1 MLTSFFKN
9 DEKNELM
16 DAMMTLYSTITAMSL
31 LKTITMTFSEALF
44 PLPEAER
51 EVLAMGAV
59 TAFGDLP
66 RAERSPVPEAC
77 SIFSYKDDRV
87 WRLIWSIKYKK
98 SAGGTAIAG
107 YALHRVLRSY
117 LAAIT
122 SDAVIDDAVVVP
134 RIIVVPMPITARRR
148 RERGFNQCELLASEI
163 ERLEIERLEIER
175 LEIENRLIIA
185 KDLLVRKIHKSR
197 QTLKDRAERLESAQ
211 DIFAV
216 NEEAVNRIKN
226 YDLRFKNDEPRSM
239 NSPLIIIIDDV
250 ITTGGTIRD
259 AVTTLRKAGF
269 ENTWGLSVAH

>member
-1 MLTSFFKN
+1 MAEEPMSMPRMLTSFLKN
-9 DEKNELM
+9 DEKNELNE
-16 DAMMTLYSTITAMSL
+16 DITLLYSTITAMSL
-31 LKTITMTFSEALF
+31 LKTITTTFSEALF

-59 TAFGDLP
+59 AAFKDLP

-107 YALHRVLRSY
+107 YALHQVLRSY
-117 LAAIT
+117 LAAMT
-122 SDAVIDDAVVVP
+122 GDAVIGDAAVMP
-134 RIIVVPMPITARRR
+134 QIIVVPMPITARRR
-148 RERGFNQCELLASEI
+148 RERGFNQCELLAEEI
-163 ERLEIERLEIER
+163 ERLEIERLK
-175 LEIENRLIIA
+175 IENRLIIA

-197 QTLKDRAERLESAQ
+197 QSLKDRAERLESAR

-216 NEEAVNRIKN
+216 NEEAAGQIKN
-226 YDLRFKNDEPRSM
+226 SAHLNKGT
-239 NSPLIIIIDDV
+239 LIIVIDDV

-259 AVTTLRKAGF
+259 AVETLRKAGF

>member
-1 MLTSFFKN
+1 MTLMAEEPMSMPRMLTSFLKN
-9 DEKNELM
+9 DEKNELNE
-16 DAMMTLYSTITAMSL
+16 DITLLYSTITAMSL
-31 LKTITMTFSEALF
+31 LKTITTTFSEALF

-59 TAFGDLP
+59 AAFKDLP

-107 YALHRVLRSY
+107 YALHQVLRSY
-117 LAAIT
+117 LAAMT
-122 SDAVIDDAVVVP
+122 GDAVIGDAAVMP
-134 RIIVVPMPITARRR
+134 QIIVVPMPITARRR
-148 RERGFNQCELLASEI
+148 RERGFNQCELLAEEI
-163 ERLEIERLEIER
+163 ERLEIERLK
-175 LEIENRLIIA
+175 IENRLIIA

-197 QTLKDRAERLESAQ
+197 QTLKDRAERLESAR

-216 NEEAVNRIKN
+216 NEEAAGQIKN
-226 YDLRFKNDEPRSM
+226 SAHLN
-239 NSPLIIIIDDV
+239 NGTLIIVIDDV

-259 AVTTLRKAGF
+259 AVETLRKAGF